1 MRFLAFLIIASVIL
15 CLARALT
22 LVLVLMLA
30 VSLIWAVITKPLEL
44 LGFLMLMILSQLI
57 SASPTA
63 SIIAIATVAILLVL
77 RAPPDPSAGP

>member
-63 SIIAIATVAILLVL
+63 SIIAIATVAILVVL
-77 RAPPDPSAGP
+77 RSPSDPSTNP